1 MKWNFVCCLLSM
13 RQQLV
18 TNRQHRLEKVI
29 KQTTNE
35 LKKQLLTLKRMKAKK
50 GMSELKYVIFRRFL
64 VRSRDNGTWSSM
76 QRV

>member
-18 TNRQHRLEKVI
+18 TNRQHRLKKVI

-35 LKKQLLTLKRMKAKK
+35 LKSQKSLTLKRMKAKK
-50 GMSELKYVIFRRFL
+50 EC
-64 VRSRDNGTWSSM
+64 
-76 QRV
+76 QRKNMLCMIY

>member
-13 RQQLV
+13 RLQLV
-18 TNRQHRLEKVI
+18 TNRQNRLQKVI

-50 GMSELKYVIFRRFL
+50 GMSKKKNVMYDL
-64 VRSRDNGTWSSM
+64 
-76 QRV
+76 

>member
-13 RQQLV
+13 RLQLV
-18 TNRQHRLEKVI
+18 TNRQNRLQKVI

-50 GMSELKYVIFRRFL
+50 GMSKKKMLCMIYKERREFKTQNLK
-64 VRSRDNGTWSSM
+64 
-76 QRV
+76 